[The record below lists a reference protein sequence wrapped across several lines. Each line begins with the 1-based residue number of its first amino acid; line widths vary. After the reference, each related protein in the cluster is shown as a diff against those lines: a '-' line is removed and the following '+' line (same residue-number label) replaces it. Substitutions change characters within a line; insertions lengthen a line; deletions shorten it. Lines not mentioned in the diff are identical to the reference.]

1 MEQYICYRY
10 VNTRIMTAAMNPK
23 PEKLRRDV
31 ILKFKNLQVTAR
43 TLKDELV
50 PFVLCWINLIEI
62 HVKYIFRSLKKK
74 SIACFGVVSKI
85 GKYNDIIK
93 YALGLRLFRLVQN
106 WVWKLEISVKPS
118 FAGKIVHR
126 HEMLWNTRTEAVN
139 TNKCFNP
146 DVLEFICYSPNN
158 I

>member
-1 MEQYICYRY
+1 
-10 VNTRIMTAAMNPK
+10 MTAAMNPK

-62 HVKYIFRSLKKK
+62 HVKYIFRSLRKK

-85 GKYNDIIK
+85 GKYKDIIN

-106 WVWKLEISVKPS
+106 L
-118 FAGKIVHR
+118 A
-126 HEMLWNTRTEAVN
+126 
-139 TNKCFNP
+139 
-146 DVLEFICYSPNN
+146 
-158 I
+158 

>member
-1 MEQYICYRY
+1 
-10 VNTRIMTAAMNPK
+10 MTAAMNPK

-62 HVKYIFRSLKKK
+62 HVKYIFRSLRKK

-85 GKYNDIIK
+85 GKYKDIINCG
-93 YALGLRLFRLVQN
+93 LGLRLFRLVQN
-106 WVWKLEISVKPS
+106 WVSNFEIPLKPS
-118 FAGKIVHR
+118 FATDKIPEERQSTLISVS
-126 HEMLWNTRTEAVN
+126 
-139 TNKCFNP
+139 
-146 DVLEFICYSPNN
+146 SPEVF
-158 I
+158 